1 MLKTLTAQIKE
12 YKKDSL
18 LSPLYVVLEAVMEMI
33 IPYIMSAIIDQGV
46 TAANMSAIYKYGALM
61 IVAAACG
68 LLFGLLGAKTSARAS
83 AGFAKNIR
91 YALYDHVQDFSF
103 KNIDKYST
111 PGLITRLT
119 TDVSNLQSAFLV
131 VIRMMVRAPA
141 SLIIAMAMT
150 FLISAR
156 LALIY
161 LAAAVVLGIIMYFL
175 ITAANKHFQI
185 VFDQYDS
192 LNSSVQENLTGI
204 RVVKSFAREDYEK
217 DKFRRANQKLYTV
230 FVKAERVVS
239 WTSPVM
245 NATVYTC
252 ILLISW
258 FGAHMIVSNTLTTG
272 ELMSVLTY
280 CMNILMS
287 LMMLSMVMVMITMSA
302 ASARRI
308 AEVLNEKPDI
318 ADPDSAVTEVA
329 DGSIAFHHVDF
340 SYSGRPDH
348 LALRDIDFSVKP
360 GETIG
365 ILGATGSGKTSLVN
379 LINRMYDVT
388 SGTLEVGGQDVRNYD
403 LEAFRDAVSV
413 VLQKNE
419 LFSGTVEENLRWG
432 KSDASL
438 EDCRRA
444 CRLACA
450 DEFIEKLPDGYQTKV
465 ERGGANFSGGQ
476 KQRLCIAR
484 ALMKNPKILILDD
497 STSAVDTATDARIRK
512 AFKEEVPQMTKIII
526 AQRIASVQDADRII
540 VMQNGSIGAIGSHDR
555 LLQTSAVYRD
565 IYEAQTLAGGDFD
578 EGGDA

>member
-1 MLKTLTAQIKE
+1 M
-12 YKKDSL
+12 
-18 LSPLYVVLEAVMEMI
+18 
-33 IPYIMSAIIDQGV
+33 
-46 TAANMSAIYKYGALM
+46 
-61 IVAAACG
+61 
-68 LLFGLLGAKTSARAS
+68 
-83 AGFAKNIR
+83 
-91 YALYDHVQDFSF
+91 
-103 KNIDKYST
+103 
-111 PGLITRLT
+111 
-119 TDVSNLQSAFLV
+119 
-131 VIRMMVRAPA
+131 
-141 SLIIAMAMT
+141 IIAMAMT

-379 LINRMYDVT
+379 LINRMYDVRPERWKSEDRM
-388 SGTLEVGGQDVRNYD
+388 SGTMTWRL
-403 LEAFRDAVSV
+403 
-413 VLQKNE
+413 
-419 LFSGTVEENLRWG
+419 SGMRCPSFCRKTSCFPEPLR
-432 KSDASL
+432 K
-438 EDCRRA
+438 
-444 CRLACA
+444 
-450 DEFIEKLPDGYQTKV
+450 
-465 ERGGANFSGGQ
+465 
-476 KQRLCIAR
+476 
-484 ALMKNPKILILDD
+484 
-497 STSAVDTATDARIRK
+497 TSAGESRMRAWRTATCL
-512 AFKEEVPQMTKIII
+512 P
-526 AQRIASVQDADRII
+526 
-540 VMQNGSIGAIGSHDR
+540 
-555 LLQTSAVYRD
+555 
-565 IYEAQTLAGGDFD
+565 AGLRR
-578 EGGDA
+578 

>member
-1 MLKTLTAQIKE
+1 M
-12 YKKDSL
+12 
-18 LSPLYVVLEAVMEMI
+18 
-33 IPYIMSAIIDQGV
+33 
-46 TAANMSAIYKYGALM
+46 
-61 IVAAACG
+61 
-68 LLFGLLGAKTSARAS
+68 
-83 AGFAKNIR
+83 
-91 YALYDHVQDFSF
+91 
-103 KNIDKYST
+103 
-111 PGLITRLT
+111 
-119 TDVSNLQSAFLV
+119 
-131 VIRMMVRAPA
+131 
-141 SLIIAMAMT
+141 
-150 FLISAR
+150 
-156 LALIY
+156 
-161 LAAAVVLGIIMYFL
+161 
-175 ITAANKHFQI
+175 
-185 VFDQYDS
+185 
-192 LNSSVQENLTGI
+192 
-204 RVVKSFAREDYEK
+204 
-217 DKFRRANQKLYTV
+217 
-230 FVKAERVVS
+230 
-239 WTSPVM
+239 
-245 NATVYTC
+245 
-252 ILLISW
+252 
-258 FGAHMIVSNTLTTG
+258 
-272 ELMSVLTY
+272 
-280 CMNILMS
+280 
-287 LMMLSMVMVMITMSA
+287 
-302 ASARRI
+302 
-308 AEVLNEKPDI
+308 
-318 ADPDSAVTEVA
+318 
-329 DGSIAFHHVDF
+329 
-340 SYSGRPDH
+340 
-348 LALRDIDFSVKP
+348 ALRDIDFSVKP